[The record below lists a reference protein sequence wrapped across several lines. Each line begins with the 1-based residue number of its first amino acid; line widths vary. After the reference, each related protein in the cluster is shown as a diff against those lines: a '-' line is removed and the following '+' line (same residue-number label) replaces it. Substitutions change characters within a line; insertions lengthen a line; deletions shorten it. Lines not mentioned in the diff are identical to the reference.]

1 MNNNIKLL
9 NVKKDF
15 PVLTNNENLIYLDT
29 GATSLKPKS
38 VIDKMN
44 EYYNNYGVNVNR
56 GVYELSYKATDEYE
70 QTRVLT
76 AKFIN
81 SNVKEV
87 VFTKGASNGLN
98 LVALSYGM
106 KNVNE
111 GDEIIIS
118 ELEHHS
124 NGLPWQNVAKVKN
137 ATLKY
142 VELDNEGRITI
153 ENFKKVLSSKT
164 KVVALT
170 YVSNVMG
177 YITPV
182 KEIIKLAHEVGAVV
196 VIDAAQ
202 AVPHMKI
209 DVKDLDVDFLAFSAH
224 KMMGPTGFGI
234 LFGKYKLLKTMEPI
248 EFGGDMNDNV
258 ELYDVTYK
266 DAPYRFETGTPPI
279 AEAIAFKEAI
289 KYIENIGYENI
300 QKHEKALLEYAMNK
314 LKEIDNLDIYNP
326 TTETGIIAFNV
337 KGIHPHDVATI
348 YDENDIALRA
358 GHHCAQLITKWLGCL
373 GTLRATIYIYNDY
386 QDIDKFIEVTKQ
398 AAEYFKEWV

>member
-1 MNNNIKLL
+1 MENKLL

-15 PVLTNNENLIYLDT
+15 PVLENNPNLIYLDT
-29 GATSLKPKS
+29 GATSLKPKC
-38 VIDKMN
+38 VIDKLN
-44 EYYNNYGVNVNR
+44 EYYNQYGVNVNR
-56 GVYELSYKATDEYE
+56 GVYELSYKATAEYE
-70 QTRVLT
+70 ETRRLT

-81 SNVKEV
+81 SKENEV
-87 VFTKGASNGLN
+87 VFTRGASNGLN
-98 LVALSYGM
+98 LVAQSYGM
-106 KNVNE
+106 DNIVE

-124 NGLPWQNVAKVKN
+124 NGLPWQNVAKIKN

-142 VELDNEGRITI
+142 VELDLEGRITVD
-153 ENFKKVLSSKT
+153 NFKKVLTNKT

-177 YITPV
+177 YITPI
-182 KEIIKLAHEVGAVV
+182 KEIIKLAHEVGAIVV
-196 VIDAAQ
+196 VDAAQ
-202 AVPHMKI
+202 AIPHMKI
-209 DVKDLDVDFLAFSAH
+209 DVKDLDCDFLAFSAH

-234 LFGKYKLLKTMEPI
+234 LYGKYKHLKNMNPI

-258 ELYDVTYK
+258 ELFDVTYK
-266 DAPYRFETGTPPI
+266 DAPYKFETGTPSI

-289 KYIENIGYENI
+289 KYIESIGYENI
-300 QKHEKALLEYAMNK
+300 QRHEKLLLDYAMKKLLE
-314 LKEIDNLDIYNP
+314 IDGLDIYNP
-326 TTETGIIAFNV
+326 TTETGIISYNV
-337 KGIHPHDVATI
+337 RGIHPHDVATI
-348 YDENDIALRA
+348 YDENNIALRA

-373 GTLRATIYIYNDY
+373 GTLRATLYIYNDY